1 MESPKLKKD
10 DIVILM
16 YMEDPDSIEPLTLGR
31 VIKHSR
37 VFGDDQYDIDWENG
51 RKLSLISS
59 VDRWETEESLIEK
72 GNEKLLRIFRK
83 KMERF
88 NK

>member
-1 MESPKLKKD
+1 MESPKLKKN

-16 YMEDPDSIEPLTLGR
+16 YMEDPDSIDPLTLGK
-31 VIKHSR
+31 VIGHTR
-37 VFGDDQYDIDWENG
+37 VFGDDQYDIEWESG
-51 RKLSLISS
+51 RRLSLISS

-72 GNEKLLRIFRK
+72 KNEKLLRILRK